1 MDDITYGD
9 IEQYL
14 TLQLNMLTVRV
25 FFLPLE
31 TDQHEFLC
39 ILMLCE
45 LHIFIYLLIFFLQI
59 SWHDSVLNSSLK
71 KKKRS
76 MKLPSSCIK
85 VKEKQI
91 GVGRMEVRFEFQ
103 REDCIHLYFAWTAI
117 LQNCVVYILQR
128 FSWGLCKS
136 GRVARKCKSWAAR
149 TLNFPEPTK
158 THWPCF
164 CAHRYPQLVKRQWRE
179 EETPPLEKKSEK
191 CVN

>member
-1 MDDITYGD
+1 
-9 IEQYL
+9 
-14 TLQLNMLTVRV
+14 
-25 FFLPLE
+25 
-31 TDQHEFLC
+31 
-39 ILMLCE
+39 
-45 LHIFIYLLIFFLQI
+45 
-59 SWHDSVLNSSLK
+59 
-71 KKKRS
+71 

-179 EETPPLEKKSEK
+179 EETPPRKKKVKNVLISLGTESLLMDLRWQTVTFCQVWLLHPVTMK
-191 CVN
+191 NTGLKNLMFSMSWDKLKNLPKKRH